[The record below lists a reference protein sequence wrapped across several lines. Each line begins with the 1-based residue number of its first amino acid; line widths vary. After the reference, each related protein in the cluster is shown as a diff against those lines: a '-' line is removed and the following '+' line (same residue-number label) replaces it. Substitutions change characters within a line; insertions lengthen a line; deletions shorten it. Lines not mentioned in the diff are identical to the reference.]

1 MPAII
6 FADLYEKI
14 FSGDLEGALEM
25 CNHLEIEG
33 DQAGK
38 VACAKLAIKKG
49 YANVVQELLKYIEKN
64 YDLTDSILS
73 YIKKGVP
80 IKEEDDDSMDTAGED
95 SSRTLS
101 IEPQDAVEMY
111 LACKTYLCDFL
122 QSFEFEYKEE
132 HFELYDKML
141 SIGQWTLDACNE
153 ELGQGSYVSSLNIA
167 AGVADSRD
175 FADIMAGNEVKEDYT
190 NLFQKKKFK
199 KERYDDGM
207 QRDVIP
213 NDFNDFQNEF
223 LLLESDDSDGE
234 GSGADSDAED
244 NRTDD
249 EDPYAAF
256 AKFVDRCLV
265 IK

>member
-1 MPAII
+1 MPTSQ
-6 FADLYEKI
+6 FVENLHVKI
-14 FSGDLEGALEM
+14 LRGNLAEALEM
-25 CNHLEIEG
+25 CNHLNIEG
-33 DQAGK
+33 DQEGK
-38 VACAKLAIKKG
+38 VTCAKLAIKKG
-49 YANVVQELLKYIEKN
+49 YANVVQELLKYIELN

-111 LACKTYLCDFL
+111 FACKTYLCDFL

-141 SIGQWTLDACNE
+141 SIGQWTLDACDE
-153 ELGQGSYVSSLNIA
+153 ELGVQGSYVSSLKIA
-167 AGVADSRD
+167 AGVADNVD
-175 FADIMAGNEVKEDYT
+175 LADIMAGNEIKRDYT
-190 NLFQKKKFK
+190 NLFQKKNFK

-207 QRDVIP
+207 QDVVP
-213 NDFNDFQNEF
+213 NDEEF
-223 LLLESDDSDGE
+223 LLSEPDDSDNE
-234 GSGADSDAED
+234 GSGADSDAID

-249 EDPYAAF
+249 EDWHDPYNAF